1 VEISEINFIDI
12 EENRKYIELAEK
24 VLKECFLKE
33 NLQNKKLYVNVIYTN
48 SKKIKEI
55 NNEYRNINSETDVLS
70 FPMFEKKDL
79 AKIKG
84 DYVDVLGDIVISI
97 EQVQIQAVKFNH
109 SFERELAYMIV
120 HAFFHLVGY
129 DHIKEEDKK
138 IMREKEETILKVL
151 DILK

>member
-1 VEISEINFIDI
+1 MEISEINFIDI
-12 EENRKYIELAEK
+12 EENKTYKELAER

-33 NLQNKKLYVNVIYTN
+33 NLKNKKLYVNVIYTN

-70 FPMFEKKDL
+70 FPMFEQKDL

-120 HAFFHLVGY
+120 HAFYHLVR
-129 DHIKEEDKK
+129 I
-138 IMREKEETILKVL
+138 
-151 DILK
+151 